1 MMPRRMKQPIED
13 GHFLWYDLTKARY
26 YRGGDKVP
34 DQTIRIDLELPRELF
49 IKGRESVQRAKLEV
63 LKRLAATFYADGSLS
78 LGKAAELA
86 NVSKQ
91 DFLDFLATH
100 NIPLNYDL
108 DELEED
114 LATVKEFLQNESGL

>member
-1 MMPRRMKQPIED
+1 MP
-13 GHFLWYDLTKARY
+13 G
-26 YRGGDKVP
+26 
-34 DQTIRIDLELPRELF
+34 QTIRIDLELPKELF
-49 IKGRESVQRAKLEV
+49 IKGRESAQRVKMEAV
-63 LKRLAATFYADGSLS
+63 KRLAATFYADGSLS

-91 DFLDFLATH
+91 EFLDFLAAH

>member
-1 MMPRRMKQPIED
+1 M
-13 GHFLWYDLTKARY
+13 
-26 YRGGDKVP
+26 P
-34 DQTIRIDLELPRELF
+34 DQTIRIELELPKELF
-49 IKGRESVQRAKLEV
+49 IKGRESAQRVKMEA
-63 LKRLAATFYADGSLS
+63 LKRLAATFYVDGSLS

-91 DFLDFLATH
+91 EFLDFLAAH

-114 LATVKEFLQNESGL
+114 LANVEEFLQNESGL

>member
-1 MMPRRMKQPIED
+1 MS
-13 GHFLWYDLTKARY
+13 G
-26 YRGGDKVP
+26 
-34 DQTIRIDLELPRELF
+34 QTIKIEFEVPKELF
-49 IKGRESVQRAKLEV
+49 VKSRAVTQNLIKAEA

-86 NVSKQ
+86 TVSKH

-100 NIPLNYDL
+100 NIPLNYDT

-114 LATVKEFLQNESGL
+114 LSTIKEYLQNESRF

>member
-1 MMPRRMKQPIED
+1 MVIINIKLRTCISYGMILLKLVLP
-13 GHFLWYDLTKARY
+13 
-26 YRGGDKVP
+26 GGDKMP
-34 DQTIRIDLELPRELF
+34 DQTIRIDLELPKELF
-49 IKGRESVQRAKLEV
+49 IKGRESAQRVKMEA

-91 DFLDFLATH
+91 EFLDFLAAH